1 MLTRGSGGAAP
12 GRDPPS
18 AAEHALAV
26 LEVDRVLRVIAEEAA
41 SGPGAAR
48 VAALTPLADPDAAR
62 RALSAV
68 EEMRGL
74 LERRA
79 AWTVGPLP
87 DVSAGLKAL
96 AVEGS
101 VLESEGLRACGVLLT
116 TSRVA
121 KRELEGDVDPGGSIA
136 RLVETLHTDRKL
148 EEQVEK
154 SFDDSGEMA
163 DAASRELARVRRHLR
178 DRRAA
183 LVERLEAFAR
193 ELPERVRVPD
203 ASVTVRGGRYCV
215 SIRREGRAAVGGLVH
230 DESATRQT
238 LFVEPPIAIEPMNEI
253 RELELAEAREVR
265 RILRA
270 LTDGLRPSAEALTR
284 SFASLTELDSLAAR
298 ARFALAHRASVPEL
312 GSGSAAAY
320 RVRQGHHPLLVA
332 GGETVVPFDLE
343 LSENETVLLIS
354 GPNAGGKTV
363 LLKSV
368 GLFSVLAQSGVIPP
382 VGPGTRLPF
391 FEGFFA
397 MIGDEQSIE
406 ASLST
411 FGAQVR
417 NLATI
422 LEASRA
428 GSLVLIDEIGSA
440 TDPAEGSALAA
451 AVLSRLSEAVRL
463 TVATTHLGSLKT
475 LSSESERIVNASL
488 QFDADRL
495 EPTFQLVRDRPG
507 RSYALEIASRLGLP
521 APVLEAARARLGTEG
536 RAVDELLRELERDQ
550 AAAATARREAERLR
564 DELSVRAGELEAL
577 ETLAARKAREAEEA
591 ARATAQRY
599 LLEARSEVEAAIERL
614 EEEYTA
620 TSEGPDAAAARDRA
634 TREARGAVERAL
646 REARDRD
653 DTDDEES
660 VEPGEL
666 HGARVRLR
674 GTSRE
679 GRVVELRGGRA
690 VVEAD
695 GLRLTIPASDLEP
708 LPEGEPAPPARDRR
722 AGDQRGRT
730 DERRPDLAV
739 QMEVDFRGLRVDEME
754 AALLAALDA
763 ALVADLP
770 WLRIIHGKGT
780 GALRE
785 RVREMLAADPRVP
798 AFRPGDAREGGA
810 GVTVVEF
817 ET

>member
-1 MLTRGSGGAAP
+1 MLTRGRGGAAP
-12 GRDPPS
+12 GPAPDS

-26 LEVDRVLRVIAEEAA
+26 LEVGRVLRVIAEEAA

-48 VAALTPLADPDAAR
+48 VAALAPLPDADAAR
-62 RALSAV
+62 GALAAV

-74 LERRA
+74 LERRSG
-79 AWTVGPLP
+79 WTVGPLP
-87 DVSAGLKAL
+87 DVAAALGTL

-101 VLESEGLRACGVLLT
+101 VLESDALRACGVLLA

-121 KRELEGDVDPGGSIA
+121 KRELETDLDPGGSIV
-136 RLVETLHTDRKL
+136 RLAEALCADRKL
-148 EEQVEK
+148 EERIEK
-154 SFDDSGEMA
+154 SFDDSGDVA
-163 DAASRELARVRRHLR
+163 DSASRELARLRRGLR

-183 LVERLEAFAR
+183 LVGRLEAFAR

-203 ASVTVRGGRYCV
+203 ASVTLRGGRYCV

-265 RILRA
+265 RILKA
-270 LTDGLRPSAEALTR
+270 LTDALRPSARALAG
-284 SFASLTELDSLAAR
+284 SFQALAELDSLAAR

-312 GSGSAAAY
+312 GSDAAAAY
-320 RVRQGHHPLLVA
+320 RVRGGRHPLLFA
-332 GGETVVPFDLE
+332 GGEAVVPFDLE
-343 LSENETVLLIS
+343 LSESETVLLIS

-363 LLKSV
+363 LLKSL

-382 VGPGTRLPF
+382 IGPGTRLPF
-391 FEGFFA
+391 FDGFFA

-417 NLATI
+417 NLAQI
-422 LEASRA
+422 LEASRS

-451 AVLSRLSEAVRL
+451 AVLARLSGAVRL

-475 LSSESERIVNASL
+475 LSSESDRIVNASL

-521 APVLEAARARLGTEG
+521 AQVLDDARVRLGAEG
-536 RAVDELLRELERDQ
+536 RAVEELLRELERDQ
-550 AAAATARREAERLR
+550 AAAATARRDAERLR
-564 DELSVRAGELEAL
+564 DQLSSRADELAEREAL
-577 ETLAARKAREAEEA
+577 AERKAVEVEKAARTA
-591 ARATAQRY
+591 AQRY
-599 LLEARSEVEAAIERL
+599 LLEARSEVEAVIERL
-614 EEEYTA
+614 EGEYGEA
-620 TSEGPDAAAARDRA
+620 SRASDAGAARGRA
-634 TREARGAVERAL
+634 KRAARGSVERAL
-646 REARDRD
+646 RDARDRD
-653 DTDDEES
+653 EGTLEETI
-660 VEPGEL
+660 EPDEL

-679 GRVVELRGGRA
+679 GRVVELRGSRA

-695 GLRLTIPASDLEP
+695 GLRLTLPAGDLEP
-708 LPEGEPAPPARDRR
+708 LAEEEPGEAAPDLG
-722 AGDQRGRT
+722 AGDARGRA
-730 DERRPDLAV
+730 DERRPELGV
-739 QMEVDFRGLRVDEME
+739 RMEVDFRGLRVDEVE
-754 AALLAALDA
+754 SALLAALDA

-785 RVREMLAADPRVP
+785 RVREILAADGRVP

-817 ET
+817 QT